1 MGRAAKFS
9 PPDLATTGVL
19 AQAISDFGW
28 SKATAAKAE
37 GWYDR
42 FLELCYDN
50 PGSTPPL
57 LTAEADKLW
66 HTHITFTQQYA
77 NYCNSI
83 LGFYLDHIPDVP
95 RRPPTPAEVAAA
107 RAWYSK
113 WGTTLART
121 ILPNMIVQCKP

>member
-1 MGRAAKFS
+1 MGRAAKFA

-28 SKATAAKAE
+28 SKATAGKAE
-37 GWYDR
+37 TWYDR

-57 LTAEADKLW
+57 LTTEADKLW
-66 HTHITFTQQYA
+66 HTHITFTQQYT

-83 LGFYLDHIPDVP
+83 LGFYLDHIPDLP
-95 RRPPTPAEVAAA
+95 RRPPTPAELAAA
-107 RAWYSK
+107 RAAYAK
-113 WGTTLART
+113 WGIALART
-121 ILPNMIVQCKP
+121 IRPDMIVQCKP